1 MAYTE
6 YFQFTSGLTLYGKA
20 RPYNATWAT
29 GVVSMSENGS
39 TGEYSSAS
47 FVDGTQYGVFIQ
59 AGGSPASS
67 DTPIGSISPAAVG
80 TGLTTEQ
87 AAKIALIGTGYA
99 VVNSPVSADGDLVEL
114 IKDTDYLAA
123 NGRALVW
130 AFDEITGITA
140 SATGRFGITNVDDGA
155 EVYVNTT
162 GTVTEPTAGN
172 FQVSFDIANTAIS
185 ALTPGNYDWSVE
197 VIEGSVKITIA
208 RNRQV
213 RTQVEVVEK
222 QT

>member
-20 RPYNATWAT
+20 RPYNPTWAT
-29 GVVSMSENGS
+29 GVVSMNENGS
-39 TGEYSSAS
+39 TGEYSSSS
-47 FVDGTQYGVFIQ
+47 FVDGTQYGIFIQ

-67 DTPIGSISPAAVG
+67 DTPVGSISPAAVG
-80 TGLTTEQ
+80 TGLTAEQ
-87 AAKIALIGTGYA
+87 AAKLALIGTGYA

-123 NGRALVW
+123 NGRALIW
-130 AFDEITGITA
+130 SFDEITGITT
-140 SATGRFGITNVDDGA
+140 SAVGRFGIENVDDGT

-162 GTVTEPTAGN
+162 GTVTEPSAGE
-172 FQVSFDIANTAIS
+172 FQVSFDIPNAALS
-185 ALTPGNYDWSVE
+185 ALTPGNYNWSVE
-197 VIEGSVKITIA
+197 VTEGSVKITIA

>member
-29 GVVSMSENGS
+29 GVVSMNENAS

-47 FVDGTQYGVFIQ
+47 FVDDTQYGIFIQ

-67 DTPIGSISPAAVG
+67 DTPIGTIYPPVAG

-87 AAKIALIGTGYA
+87 AAKLALIGTGYA

-123 NGRALVW
+123 NGRALIW
-130 AFDEITGITA
+130 SFDEITGITT
-140 SATGRFGITNVDDGA
+140 SAVGRFGIENVDDGT

-162 GTVTEPTAGN
+162 GTVTEPSAGE
-172 FQVSFDIANTAIS
+172 FQVSFDIPNAALT
-185 ALTPGNYDWSVE
+185 ALTPGNYNWSVE
-197 VIEGSVKITIA
+197 VTEGSVKITIA

>member
-20 RPYNATWAT
+20 RPYNPTWAT

-39 TGEYSSAS
+39 TGEYSSSS
-47 FVDGTQYGVFIQ
+47 FVDGTQYGIFIQ

-67 DTPIGSISPAAVG
+67 DTPVGSISPAAVG
-80 TGLTTEQ
+80 TGLTSEQ

-99 VVNSPVSADGDLVEL
+99 VVNTPVSADGELVEL

-130 AFDEITGITA
+130 AFDKITGITT
-140 SATGRFGITNVDDGA
+140 SATGRFGIENVDDGTK
-155 EVYVNTT
+155 VYVNTT
-162 GTVTEPTAGN
+162 GTVTEPSAGE
-172 FQVSFDIANTAIS
+172 FQVSFDIPNAALS
-185 ALTPGNYDWSVE
+185 ALTPGNYNWSVE
-197 VIEGSVKITIA
+197 VTEGSVKITIA

>member
-29 GVVSMSENGS
+29 GVVSMAENGS

-47 FVDGTQYGVFIQ
+47 FVDGTQYGIFIQ

-67 DTPIGSISPAAVG
+67 DTPIGTIYPSMAG
-80 TGLTTEQ
+80 TGLTAEQ
-87 AAKIALIGTGYA
+87 AAKLALIGTGYA

-123 NGRALVW
+123 NGRALIW
-130 AFDEITGITA
+130 SFDEITGITT
-140 SATGRFGITNVDDGA
+140 SAVGRFGIENVDDGT

-162 GTVTEPTAGN
+162 GTVTEPSAGE
-172 FQVSFDIANTAIS
+172 FQVSFDIPNAALS
-185 ALTPGNYDWSVE
+185 ALTPGNYNWSVE
-197 VIEGSVKITIA
+197 VTEGSIKITIA